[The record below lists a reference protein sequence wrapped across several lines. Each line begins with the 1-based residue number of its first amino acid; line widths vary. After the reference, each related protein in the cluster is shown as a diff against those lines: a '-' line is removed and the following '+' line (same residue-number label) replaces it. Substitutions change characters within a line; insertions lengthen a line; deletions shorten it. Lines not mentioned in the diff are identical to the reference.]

1 MLVVRVLERFKMINT
16 IINTIITIIVS
27 GILGYCIS
35 VIKNYKKKLEDNK
48 KNENLQTM
56 ALLTLLKGNLTNT
69 YFVYSELKQIPDYAY
84 QNFLDTLIVYEGLGG
99 DGFIHN
105 IAKKME
111 EWEIL
116 KTDILIK

>member
-1 MLVVRVLERFKMINT
+1 MINT
-16 IINTIITIIVS
+16 IINTLITIIVS
-27 GILGYCIS
+27 GVLGYCIS

-48 KNENLQTM
+48 KNSNLQNM

-84 QNFLDTLIVYEGLGG
+84 QNFLDTLAVYEGLGG

-116 KTDILIK
+116 KTDILVK

>member
-1 MLVVRVLERFKMINT
+1 MWNT
-16 IINTIITIIVS
+16 IINTAITVIIS
-27 GILGYCIS
+27 SILGYCVS

-48 KNENLQTM
+48 KNENIQNM

-84 QNFLDTLIVYEGLGG
+84 QNFLDTLAVYEGLGG
-99 DGFIHN
+99 DGFIHT

-111 EWEIL
+111 DWEIV
-116 KTDILIK
+116 KTDVLSK